1 MKKTIEHINP
11 AGKRVFVRV
20 DFNVPLKDGQITD
33 DTRIRATLPTLNY
46 LLDKGAKLILA
57 SHLGRPKG
65 ERKPEFSLAPCAER
79 LAELIGRPVTFAD
92 DCVGEAVKEKVMAMK
107 DGDIVLLENLRY
119 HKEEEKNGEDFAKGL
134 AELAEL
140 GVNDAFGTSHRAHAS
155 VVGISKYLPMVAG
168 YLLEKEIKFIGGAVE
183 NPAKPFAAIIGGAKV
198 SDKIEVISN
207 LLPKVDVLI
216 IGGGMANTFIAAQGY
231 KTGDSLVEADKID
244 LAKEL
249 IAQAKEQHKNLL
261 LPIDVV
267 VAKAFDNEAEHKVEP
282 VDSIE
287 DGWMALDIGPKTEEL
302 FAKAL
307 APMKTIV
314 WNGPMGVFEMS
325 NYAHGTDAVAKAVAA
340 ADAITIVGGGDS
352 VSAIE
357 KSGLVDKI
365 SHISTGGGASLE
377 YLEGKVLPGISHLA
391 DQ

>member
-92 DCVGEAVKEKVMAMK
+92 DCVGEAVKDKVMAMK

-155 VVGISKYLPMVAG
+155 VAGISKYLPMVAG

-198 SDKIEVISN
+198 SDKIEVISH

-249 IAQAKEQHKNLL
+249 IDQAKEQHKDLL
-261 LPIDVV
+261 LPVDVV
-267 VAKAFDNEAEHKVEP
+267 VAKAFDNESEHKVVP
-282 VDSIE
+282 VDGIE
-287 DGWMALDIGPKTEEL
+287 DGWMALDIGPKSEEL

-357 KSGLVDKI
+357 KSGLADKI